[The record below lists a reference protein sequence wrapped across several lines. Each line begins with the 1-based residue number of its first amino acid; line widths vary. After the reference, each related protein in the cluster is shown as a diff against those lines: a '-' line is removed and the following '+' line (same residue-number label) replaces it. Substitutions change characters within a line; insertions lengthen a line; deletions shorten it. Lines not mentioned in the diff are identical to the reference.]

1 MRLWDVDTG
10 KEVRRFEKELHEPEW
25 LAFPPNGRMALV
37 ASDDGTMRLWHLQ
50 RDKEVRSFE
59 GHSAKV
65 VSISHLPSLYWPNR
79 RSQPLG
85 TITDRPGR
93 PC

>member
-10 KEVRRFEKELHEPEW
+10 KEVRRFEKELHESEW
-25 LAFPPNGRMALV
+25 LAFAPNGRMALMG
-37 ASDDGTMRLWHLQ
+37 SDDGTMRLWQVQ